1 MVQNVSIDK
10 LKEAE
15 YNPRVPLE
23 AGMPDYEHLK
33 RSIQYFGNVEPVV
46 WNERTGNVVGGHQRL
61 RVLKDLGYTEIPCTV
76 VNLDDEE
83 EKVLN
88 LALNKIKGEW
98 DWNKLDEM
106 LAGFDMEVATLSGFS
121 ADELALFL
129 SSNEDGIEEN
139 PADDAWDDGQDN
151 IYGSYVVTLIF
162 ASNALAREWAEA
174 NGYDGQIRE
183 GTETTVIR
191 IE

>member
-33 RSIQYFGNVEPVV
+33 RSIQHFGNVEPVV